1 MEKIVEV
8 ELEWKEF
15 HFEVLLPLIFF
26 PFKHLKTLCAQ
37 FWTHSSPS
45 QKEDTFGVLKHRRK
59 QTNTYRLKGR
69 FDLCCLEHLKLL
81 ESLHIKFLEYRMKAR
96 YAIRNTRYVS
106 SFLTRKAKAKISSSK
121 CEKSKANI
129 EISKSRRSY
138 ICFASTFPSRKA
150 ILK

>member
-37 FWTHSSPS
+37 FWTHSPPS

-81 ESLHIKFLEYRMKAR
+81 ESLHIKFLEYRVKAR
-96 YAIRNTRYVS
+96 YAIRN
-106 SFLTRKAKAKISSSK
+106 A
-121 CEKSKANI
+121 
-129 EISKSRRSY
+129 
-138 ICFASTFPSRKA
+138 
-150 ILK
+150 

>member
-1 MEKIVEV
+1 MYLCKGCVSKDERQKQWEKNSLMEKIVEV

-45 QKEDTFGVLKHRRK
+45 QKEDTFGVLKHQRK

-96 YAIRNTRYVS
+96 YAIRNARYV
-106 SFLTRKAKAKISSSK
+106 
-121 CEKSKANI
+121 
-129 EISKSRRSY
+129 RR
-138 ICFASTFPSRKA
+138 FVL
-150 ILK
+150 ILQH

>member
-1 MEKIVEV
+1 MQIGLKYA
-8 ELEWKEF
+8 KTNKS
-15 HFEVLLPLIFF
+15 LLPWHLEMIHLRGFKVLPTLKSCLNNLQNSYIHINKRMRGGPKPFLKSILILLLLLLRVIFSIGSYI
-26 PFKHLKTLCAQ
+26 FK
-37 FWTHSSPS
+37 
-45 QKEDTFGVLKHRRK
+45 
-59 QTNTYRLKGR
+59 
-69 FDLCCLEHLKLL
+69 
-81 ESLHIKFLEYRMKAR
+81 KF
-96 YAIRNTRYVS
+96 INSS